1 MISLGNNQNGH
12 EMRPPASGR
21 SQLSIDSSRRCSSL
35 PQRAHLDAL
44 RMLSVRSS
52 HRGHHVDTTL
62 VQHNVQIR
70 HHARSP
76 FRINRNLGGR
86 RNLNPRP
93 QPRHAAGSVSFREA
107 GERAPRS
114 EMGALPSAPCDAECP
129 LLRSPLGPVYARL
142 GSIPAI
148 PLGGI
153 KRVILTTRDSS
164 KSSAPSR
171 SSKSPR
177 WYEADCNEGGRAAP
191 PMARP

>member
-1 MISLGNNQNGH
+1 MV
-12 EMRPPASGR
+12 MKCGR
-21 SQLSIDSSRRCSSL
+21 LLAAVRSFPLIRRDGAYHCLS
-35 PQRAHLDAL
+35 AL
-44 RMLSVRSS
+44 TLTRFACCPCSS

-171 SSKSPR
+171 SSESPR